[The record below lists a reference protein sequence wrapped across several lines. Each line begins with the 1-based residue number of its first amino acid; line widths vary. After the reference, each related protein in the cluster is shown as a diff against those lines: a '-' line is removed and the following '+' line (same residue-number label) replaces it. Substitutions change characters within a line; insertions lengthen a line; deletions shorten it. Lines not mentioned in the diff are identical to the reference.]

1 MASSYTSRIR
11 LTKQADGENPNTWG
25 TILNN
30 QVIDLIDDAI
40 ASYTTISIGSAA
52 TVTLTENEGASDQ
65 SRSAF
70 IELTGSV
77 GGSNNTI
84 SLIIPAKSKSYV
96 INNKVS
102 ANTTASD
109 IVKMKTAGGDGY
121 DIQLGAVGLVIC
133 DGTSVHSL
141 NTKGFNLGT
150 AASADI
156 GVCTT
161 NVPDTSLADIRYLRV
176 STSANVSLIGTKY
189 IVGASA
195 STPGNFV
202 NGTNARAYNP
212 IVTETDAELSKRIL
226 AHSKQ
231 ESEQAAKRGVRIHNE
246 LELFFRKGCIHSS
259 NMGTYE
265 SDIKKICDATKAV
278 LDVNCGEQG
287 WISEKSF
294 CHKELG
300 YGGKVDLYSSQWVID
315 FKTKDSIEDKKQLAF
330 DSMAHQL
337 VGYERGLPRHH
348 SDTKFSGS
356 IRRMANVF
364 ISADNHG
371 HVMFHEWPQ
380 VKHEVYWNVF
390 TSALDLWKHM
400 KNYRPEEFNNEGN

>member
-30 QVIDLIDDAI
+30 QVIDLLDDAI

-52 TVTLTENEGASDQ
+52 TVTLTENEGAADQ

-77 GGSNNTI
+77 GGANNTI

-121 DIQLGAVGLVIC
+121 DIALGAVGLVIC
-133 DGTSVHSL
+133 DGTSVHSI
-141 NTKGFNLGT
+141 NAKGFNLGT

-176 STSANVSLIGTKY
+176 STSSNVSLIGSKF
-189 IVGASA
+189 IVGASVT
-195 STPGNFV
+195 TPGNFV
-202 NGTNARAYNP
+202 IGTNARAYNP
-212 IVTETDAELSKRIL
+212 IVTVTDA
-226 AHSKQ
+226 A
-231 ESEQAAKRGVRIHNE
+231 
-246 LELFFRKGCIHSS
+246 CISV
-259 NMGTYE
+259 NMALGNNFVVTLGGNRTL
-265 SDIKKICDATKAV
+265 KKPA
-278 LDVNCGEQG
+278 NCTVGQG
-287 WISEKSF
+287 GNIYFIQDSTGSRT
-294 CHKELG
+294 LG
-300 YGGKVDLYSSQWVID
+300 YNTAWQFVSATVPTLSTGAADVDMLVYNARSSATID
-315 FKTKDSIEDKKQLAF
+315 AVVLKNF
-330 DSMAHQL
+330 D
-337 VGYERGLPRHH
+337 R
-348 SDTKFSGS
+348 
-356 IRRMANVF
+356 
-364 ISADNHG
+364 
-371 HVMFHEWPQ
+371 
-380 VKHEVYWNVF
+380 
-390 TSALDLWKHM
+390 
-400 KNYRPEEFNNEGN
+400 